1 MADFERELNWDDE
14 ISKESD
20 FVLIPEGDYRFTVA
34 GFERGRHE
42 GSDKLPPCNKAIVTL
57 RVELP
62 DGTTQDI
69 KHNLFLHSKCEGLLS
84 AFFTA
89 IGLKKKGEPLKMNW
103 NSVLGTSG
111 RCKITV
117 RNYTTKD
124 GNSGQSNDIKKFYA
138 PDENAPA
145 KPSQYQQPA
154 QPAGYAQQYQQPNVQ
169 QYSQPAPNGVFI
181 PGKF

>member
-1 MADFERELNWDDE
+1 MADFERELGWDDE
-14 ISKESD
+14 ITKDSD
-20 FVLIPEGDYRFTVA
+20 FVIIPEGDYQFTVA

-57 RVELP
+57 RVSLP
-62 DGTTQDI
+62 NGTTQDI

-84 AFFTA
+84 AFFTS
-89 IGLKKKGEPLKMNW
+89 IGLKKKGETLKMNW
-103 NSVLGTSG
+103 NAIVGTSG
-111 RCKITV
+111 RCKIVV

-124 GNSGQSNDIKKFYA
+124 GNSGQSNDIKKFYS

-145 KPSQYQQPA
+145 QPVQQYQQPVQTAYQQPA
-154 QPAGYAQQYQQPNVQ
+154 QPAPAQ
-169 QYSQPAPNGVFI
+169 SGGVFI